1 MLSDLKDKRALVTGA
16 AQGLGR
22 AVAELFIARG
32 ARVVLT
38 DINDDALKQTVADLG
53 DAAHG
58 VSCGVTSEAQVAASV
73 QAAVDALGGLD
84 VAVNNAGIEIGKPL
98 VEQTE
103 EEFDRLMSINVKGV
117 FLGIKHQT
125 PALAAAGG
133 GNIVNMSSVAGLGG
147 VPLLGSYCAS
157 KAAVLRL
164 TETAAIELRGVGIR
178 VNAVCPSFIDTEM
191 VARLVAPFESATGAR
206 FGDLVAVKQQRLGT
220 AEEVAEMVA
229 FLASDDAKFITGA
242 HYTLDGGLTGSLF

>member
-1 MLSDLKDKRALVTGA
+1 MLSDLTDKRALVTGA

-22 AVAELFIARG
+22 AVAELFLERG

-38 DINDDALKQTVADLG
+38 DIDGDLLEKTVANLG

-58 VSCGVTSEAQVAASV
+58 VLSDVTKEDQVASAV
-73 QAAVDALGGLD
+73 QAAVDHLGGLD
-84 VAVNNAGIEIGKPL
+84 IAVNNAGIEIGKPL
-98 VEQTE
+98 VQQTE

-117 FLGIKHQT
+117 FFGIKHET
-125 PALAAAGG
+125 PALAASGG

-164 TETAAIELRGVGIR
+164 TETAAVELRDAGIR
-178 VNAVCPSFIDTEM
+178 VNAVCPSFVQTDM
-191 VARLVAPFESATGAR
+191 VARLVSPFEGATGAS
-206 FGDLVAVKQQRLGT
+206 FDDVIALKQQRLGT
-220 AEEVAEMVA
+220 PEEVAEMVA
-229 FLASDDAKFITGA
+229 FLASDDAKFVTGA
-242 HYTLDGGLTGSLF
+242 HYVLDSGLTGSLF

>member
-22 AVAELFIARG
+22 AVAELFVQRG

-38 DINDDALKQTVADLG
+38 DIDGELLEKTVADIG
-53 DAAHG
+53 GAAHA
-58 VSCGVTSEAQVAASV
+58 VVCDVTSEAQVAA
-73 QAAVDALGGLD
+73 AVEGTVERLGGLD

-103 EEFDRLMSINVKGV
+103 QEFDRLMAINVKGV
-117 FLGIKHQT
+117 FFGIKHE
-125 PALAAAGG
+125 ASAMISGGG

-147 VPLLGSYCAS
+147 CPLLSTYCAS

-164 TETAAIELRGVGIR
+164 TETAAIELRPAGVR
-178 VNAVCPSFIDTEM
+178 VNAVCPSFIRTEM
-191 VARLVAPFESATGAR
+191 VARLVNPFEGATGAS
-206 FGDLVAVKQQRLGT
+206 FDDVIAVKQQRLGT
-220 AEEVAEMVA
+220 PEEVAEMVA
-229 FLASDDAKFITGA
+229 FLASDDAKFVTGA
-242 HYTLDGGLTGSLF
+242 HYVLDGGLTGSLF

>member
-22 AVAELFIARG
+22 AVAELFIERG

-38 DINDDALKQTVADLG
+38 DIDGDLLEKTVADLG

-58 VSCGVTSEAQVAASV
+58 IVADVTSEQQVASSV
-73 QAAVDALGGLD
+73 QAASDHLGGLD
-84 VAVNNAGIEIGKPL
+84 IVVNNAGIETSKPL

-103 EEFDRLMSINVKGV
+103 EEFDRVMSINVKGV
-117 FLGIKHQT
+117 FFGIKHAT
-125 PALAAAGG
+125 PALIASGG
-133 GNIVNMSSVAGLGG
+133 GNIINMSSVAGIGG
-147 VPLLGSYCAS
+147 VPLLGTYCAS

-164 TETAAIELRGVGIR
+164 TETAAVELRPTGIR
-178 VNAVCPSFIDTEM
+178 VNAVCPSFIRTEM
-191 VARLVAPFESATGAR
+191 VARLVSPFEGATGAK
-206 FGDLVAVKQQRLGT
+206 FDDVVAVKQQRLGT
-220 AEEVAEMVA
+220 PEEVAEMVA

-242 HYTLDGGLTGSLF
+242 HYVLDSGLTGSLF